1 MTKEIAEIVA
11 AYRAAEQND
20 NKTALA
26 TVVYVE
32 GSSYRRPGARM
43 LVEENGRMM
52 EKR

>member
-11 AYRAAEQND
+11 AYKTAVQNG
-20 NKTALA
+20 NRTALA

-43 LVEENGRMM
+43 VVEEN
-52 EKR
+52 